1 MTAPASTVDQNIL
14 PVQALFDVQGNFQ
27 TFIGQGKQFS
37 TGGGSSLTIADVTT
51 NATFYPVFS
60 AVSSGTVTVLDV
72 TSTKLSFNPSSGVLT
87 STGFSGS
94 LTGNASGLSG
104 GTTGALPYQS
114 GANTTSF
121 LSAGTNG
128 YVLTMA
134 SGVPTWAAASS
145 NGLNITDD
153 TTTNA
158 TRYLTFTSATSGSIT
173 GENTSSTKLQFNP
186 SSGVLTATGFSGSGA
201 SLTSLSASNISSG
214 SLAIAYGGTNASATP
229 TAGAI
234 AYGTGTA
241 YAFTSAGTTG
251 QVLTSNGAGAPTWAA
266 AGTVTSV
273 SGTGTVSGIS
283 LSGTVTTS
291 GSLTLG
297 GTLDLSSPPAIG
309 GTTPA
314 AGTFTTA
321 KATEYIEKSVAISAS
336 NIDLSTG
343 NYFTKTISGT
353 TTFTISNAAAS
364 GLVNSFILQLTNGG
378 SATVN
383 WFSGVKWA
391 GGTAPTLTASGVDV
405 LGFYTIDGG
414 TTWESFTLGKNMS

>member
-27 TFIGQGKQFS
+27 TFIGQGKPFNVTS
-37 TGGGSSLTIADVTT
+37 GSLSIADVTT

-60 AVSSGTVTVLDV
+60 AITTGSTATLDV
-72 TSTKLSFNPSSGVLT
+72 TSTKLSFNPSTGAFSST
-87 STGFSGS
+87 SFIGA
-94 LTGNASGLSG
+94 LTGNSTGLAG
-104 GTTGALPYQS
+104 GATGSLPYQS
-114 GANTTSF
+114 GANTTTF

-128 YVLTMA
+128 YVLTM
-134 SGVPTWAAASS
+134 SGGVPTWAAASS
-145 NGLNITDD
+145 GGLTITDD

-186 SSGVLTATGFSGSGA
+186 STGAFTST
-201 SLTSLSASNISSG
+201 SLTPTNAVG
-214 SLAIAYGGTNASATP
+214 IAYGGTNATATP

-251 QVLTSNGAGAPTWAA
+251 QVLTSNGAGAPTWSAA
-266 AGTVTSV
+266 ATGTVTSV
-273 SGTGTVSGIS
+273 SGTGTVSGIF

-321 KATEYIEKSVAISAS
+321 KATEYIEKSVAVSAS

-391 GGTAPTLTASGVDV
+391 GGTAPTLTSSGVDV
-405 LGFYTIDGG
+405 LGFYTLDGG